1 MTDTSFD
8 LVDIIRTI
16 QKRKGFIIIIT
27 VIAMALGGAF
37 LLVKKKKYKAGTKF
51 LVTNPLYGDRNTIFR
66 AYESRWVDF
75 FGGDD
80 DLDKVIAFCNSDT
93 VRERIIRNSQFQTVY
108 NQDINDPKG
117 FSSLMNIFKKNFNVK
132 RSEYKDIEV
141 SYVAYEPQTAA
152 NVSNMA
158 VQVIEETYRSY
169 YNSMKENMA
178 TAISSKMP
186 ALDSAIASLTDSL
199 AAMRDHYG
207 IYAIISPGRQNVI
220 SGDLS
225 AKGGAGYGRGVE
237 EIQNV
242 ESVKDQL
249 VTDRAKYISL
259 LNEFSAT
266 TNSSM
271 RFLKVISR
279 AVAPTS
285 PTGAGAEVVLIA
297 AAFLGLFFS
306 TLWVLAMAYFRKLN
320 AVVR

>member
-8 LVDIIRTI
+8 LVDIIKTI
-16 QKRKGFIIIIT
+16 QKKKGFIIIIT
-27 VIAMALGGAF
+27 VVAMALGGAF
-37 LLVKKKKYKAGTKF
+37 LLAKKKKYKAATKF

-66 AYESRWVDF
+66 ARESRWVDF

-80 DLDKVIAFCNSDT
+80 DLDKVIALCNSDT
-93 VRERIIRNSQFQTVY
+93 VRERIIRNSQFQVVY

-117 FSSLMNIFKKNFNVK
+117 FASLMNIFKKNFNVK

-158 VQVIEETYRSY
+158 FQVIEETYRSY

-186 ALDSAIASLTDSL
+186 ALDSAINSLTDSL
-199 AAMRDHYG
+199 AHMRDRYG
-207 IYAIISPGRQNVI
+207 IYSILSPGRQNII
-220 SGDLS
+220 SGDIP
-225 AKGGAGYGRGVE
+225 KGGAGLGRGVE

-242 ESVKDQL
+242 ESIKDQL

-259 LNEFSAT
+259 LNEFDAT
-266 TNSSM
+266 TNSSL

-285 PTGAGAEVVLIA
+285 ATGAGADVVLVA
-297 AAFLGLFFS
+297 SALLGLFFA

-320 AVVR
+320 AVER